1 MLNGSVLKSCCL
13 CFSFDNSDDFLPL
26 FFTGY
31 GLECY
36 KCASAKSWDD
46 CEKNKEKMSC
56 PSGYDSCGK
65 IYFDGKVAGTGV
77 EGYGKSCSF
86 KSGCNKDLCKA
97 MRVGITID
105 KCEVNC
111 CQGDLCNGAKVP
123 LVSAFL
129 IVACALLAFFVKN
142 Y

>member
-1 MLNGSVLKSCCL
+1 MLNDAVLKNCWL
-13 CFSFDNSDDFLPL
+13 CFSFDKSDDFTSPPL
-26 FFTGY
+26 KGY
-31 GLECY
+31 GLKCY

-46 CEKNKEKMSC
+46 CEKNKEEMTC
-56 PSGYDSCGK
+56 TSGYDSCGK

-77 EGYGKSCSF
+77 EGYGKSCTI

-97 MRVGITID
+97 MQAGIAID

-129 IVACALLAFFVKN
+129 ILACALLAFFR
-142 Y
+142 

>member
-1 MLNGSVLKSCCL
+1 MTC
-13 CFSFDNSDDFLPL
+13 
-26 FFTGY
+26 T
-31 GLECY
+31 
-36 KCASAKSWDD
+36 
-46 CEKNKEKMSC
+46 
-56 PSGYDSCGK
+56 SGYDSCGK

-77 EGYGKSCSF
+77 EGYGKSCAI

-97 MRVGITID
+97 MQAGIAID

-129 IVACALLAFFVKN
+129 ILACALLAFFR
-142 Y
+142 

>member
-77 EGYGKSCSF
+77 EGYGKSCSI

-142 Y
+142 C